1 MLPMLPSK
9 PKRLF
14 LARHGE
20 SVANQQKLVSGQ
32 LDSPLTEKG
41 RDQAQWL
48 CDVLKNEQLSAI
60 YASSL
65 NRAIE
70 IAKPTAIFHGIDI
83 RVVDNLKE
91 IHFGVLQ
98 GRTADGVDQD
108 AKALWQVKSADKAAF
123 DIPGSETTK
132 AFEDRI
138 TACLELILQD
148 LQGTAMIVAHRN
160 TNEVILS
167 KLLDLSSFAERTINV
182 KNKYLY
188 EIELGATTSVNTI
201 RLGGEFHG
209 KKFMGIKD
217 D

>member
-1 MLPMLPSK
+1 MLKDKFSTR
-9 PKRLF
+9 KRIF

-20 SVANQQKLVSGQ
+20 SVANQQKLISGQ
-32 LDSPLTEKG
+32 LDTPLTEKG
-41 RDQAQWL
+41 KNQAQWL

-70 IAKPTAIFHGIDI
+70 TAKPTANYHGIDI
-83 RVVDNLKE
+83 RVVDNFKE

-98 GRTADGVDQD
+98 GRNADGADRD
-108 AKALWQVKSADKAAF
+108 AQVLWQVKSADKAAL

-138 TACLELILQD
+138 TACLELVLQD

-167 KLLDLSSFAERTINV
+167 KLLGLDNSANKSINI

-188 EIELGATTSVNTI
+188 EIEFGDTPSINTI

-209 KKFMGIKD
+209 KKFRGFKD